1 MSSYHFSHNG
11 SPVDKES
18 SAVIEA
24 SNSEQESGVV
34 MIRAYP
40 GVRGGKGGE
49 LWGRLASLVS
59 LGKELNSRSGVSFV
73 FTGFGALIRAM
84 GMQINKSRSR
94 DACRD
99 LSGRRMRDV
108 NAEKK

>member
-1 MSSYHFSHNG
+1 MS
-11 SPVDKES
+11 ET
-18 SAVIEA
+18 E
-24 SNSEQESGVV
+24 ETSGLV

-40 GVRGGKGGE
+40 RVLGGKGGKE
-49 LWGRLASLVS
+49 HCSTDVTHSLS
-59 LGKELNSRSGVSFV
+59 LFS
-73 FTGFGALIRAM
+73 GFGALIRSM
-84 GMQINKSRSR
+84 GSQMNKNRSR

>member
-1 MSSYHFSHNG
+1 MGDTEAASSL
-11 SPVDKES
+11 
-18 SAVIEA
+18 
-24 SNSEQESGVV
+24 V

-40 GVRGGKGGE
+40 RVLGGKGGKKTTSSV
-49 LWGRLASLVS
+49 ATIITFSVS
-59 LGKELNSRSGVSFV
+59 
-73 FTGFGALIRAM
+73 GFGALIRSM
-84 GMQINKSRSR
+84 GSQMSKNRSR